1 MSHPCPGSWRRFQS
15 GSALA
20 APAEQSRS
28 ALLSQSVAVAA
39 DRHHVAVVQQPFENG
54 GCHHL
59 IAEGAAFSEGV
70 HLVPL
75 IDRPAVADR
84 TLPCSCR
91 REQLDMQMPSR
102 WFEGQVDQFID
113 DQQFGLL

>member
-1 MSHPCPGSWRRFQS
+1 MAPSSPLVVKIGRDGEASTF
-15 GSALA
+15 LA
-20 APAEQSRS
+20 E
-28 ALLSQSVAVAA
+28 
-39 DRHHVAVVQQPFENG
+39 G
-54 GCHHL
+54 
-59 IAEGAAFSEGV
+59 GAAFSEGV

-91 REQLDMQMPSR
+91 PEQLDMQMPSC